1 MYLNGRILPLGRSRH
16 STSIPSSYPP
26 IGKYQP
32 NRARYWLLMAQVAY
46 AIMTLKCRQTVGARR
61 LTYRTMHLAV
71 EVGAQVVQTVVLA
84 VYL

>member
-1 MYLNGRILPLGRSRH
+1 
-16 STSIPSSYPP
+16 
-26 IGKYQP
+26 
-32 NRARYWLLMAQVAY
+32 MAQVVY